1 LTGRVG
7 ILAIAIVFLLY
18 LRPWAPSA
26 AVVAQSE
33 PTGSNARRGNDDSV
47 VVVNTEATAT
57 AEVQS
62 QSAAGGDSDSV
73 VIVNDAA
80 ATPTDASASTVT
92 STIVKAAEPM
102 ARAQSAAADDP
113 DTVVVV
119 NGAAVATDTADGG
132 AATFESA
139 GSSSTFSAGE
149 IEVTLH
155 RTNDGEY
162 ESPPPP
168 PKRLGALSSLLS
180 RFRGK
185 AAPPPPAA
193 RAPDALDLQLRQL
206 DALIRTGKSVQPGR
220 LATLLALAEKT
231 AKRGDPSF
239 EQRQRLRAI
248 EGKIEREKLGSVLA
262 QKLAGVEKMV
272 KKDGASEDLKSTI
285 KKLEDDIM
293 DDAVGVAGKKA
304 LSAEALSTDTSK
316 VDAIKATLE
325 ESEKL
330 EKQHEHEAS
339 AKVEA
344 DPLVAD
350 RKRTKEAASRRDDVR
365 KGSGGISGGSRLPT
379 SLLRRERAGRTSSPS
394 EAQSES
400 SSDVDDSEDDEIASL
415 KKRLAELTEVKEVKP
430 LRATRRKRVAA
441 EAEEEVEEEVEAGV
455 SEEEEEE
462 VVIVR
467 RPKGGSASSGTRRRR
482 GRPKLRGIF
491 RGTQTEES
499 KEDAEEEEPDVV
511 VVKRGAKG

>member
-1 LTGRVG
+1 
-7 ILAIAIVFLLY
+7 
-18 LRPWAPSA
+18 
-26 AVVAQSE
+26 
-33 PTGSNARRGNDDSV
+33 
-47 VVVNTEATAT
+47 
-57 AEVQS
+57 
-62 QSAAGGDSDSV
+62 
-73 VIVNDAA
+73 
-80 ATPTDASASTVT
+80 
-92 STIVKAAEPM
+92 
-102 ARAQSAAADDP
+102 
-113 DTVVVV
+113 
-119 NGAAVATDTADGG
+119 
-132 AATFESA
+132 
-139 GSSSTFSAGE
+139 
-149 IEVTLH
+149 
-155 RTNDGEY
+155 
-162 ESPPPP
+162 
-168 PKRLGALSSLLS
+168 
-180 RFRGK
+180 
-185 AAPPPPAA
+185 
-193 RAPDALDLQLRQL
+193 
-206 DALIRTGKSVQPGR
+206 
-220 LATLLALAEKT
+220 
-231 AKRGDPSF
+231 
-239 EQRQRLRAI
+239 
-248 EGKIEREKLGSVLA
+248 
-262 QKLAGVEKMV
+262 
-272 KKDGASEDLKSTI
+272 
-285 KKLEDDIM
+285 
-293 DDAVGVAGKKA
+293 VGVAGKKA